1 MSADVLYLLHGLFS
15 ALWTLFTGWYLPGTN
30 VTPAAFALAILF
42 IWLILRWIVRIF
54 GMQSSMKGGGDSE

>member
-1 MSADVLYLLHGLFS
+1 MSADALMLLRGLFS
-15 ALWTLFTGWYLPGTN
+15 AFWQLFTGWYLPGTN
-30 VTPAAFALAILF
+30 VTPVAFALAILF

>member
-1 MSADVLYLLHGLFS
+1 MSADVLLLLRGLFS
-15 ALWTLFTGWYLPGTN
+15 ALWTLVNGWYLPGTN